1 MFYTFFS
8 RPGNSNT
15 AGFVYVIFCSTY
27 YGRNIW
33 IYNFYY
39 YIYDKTVQQGWTK
52 EDTVLVLCDNK
63 GKVKS
68 AFAPYDPYFSF
79 EKFEGQIISL
89 IRMAIMSDHP
99 ENLASYCG
107 GTLNPYFRD
116 IIEMTYMQAMTV
128 QDIHMEGSH
137 LCMTLRTWWINYS
150 EKNGRVNRC
159 GDCIDVTLRR
169 NVAYMEPPGFS
180 ITSVYCRNCG
190 ASFDSVRQRN
200 CPYCGTVYHMENEG
214 FIIER
219 LELV

>member
-1 MFYTFFS
+1 
-8 RPGNSNT
+8 
-15 AGFVYVIFCSTY
+15 
-27 YGRNIW
+27 
-33 IYNFYY
+33 
-39 YIYDKTVQQGWTK
+39 
-52 EDTVLVLCDNK
+52 
-63 GKVKS
+63 
-68 AFAPYDPYFSF
+68 
-79 EKFEGQIISL
+79 
-89 IRMAIMSDHP
+89 
-99 ENLASYCG
+99 
-107 GTLNPYFRD
+107 
-116 IIEMTYMQAMTV
+116 
-128 QDIHMEGSH
+128 
-137 LCMTLRTWWINYS
+137 MTLRTWWINYS

>member
-1 MFYTFFS
+1 MT
-8 RPGNSNT
+8 T
-15 AGFVYVIFCSTY
+15 
-27 YGRNIW
+27 
-33 IYNFYY
+33 
-39 YIYDKTVQQGWTK
+39 
-52 EDTVLVLCDNK
+52 K

-150 EKNGRVNRC
+150 EKDGSINRR